1 MIENK
6 EKIYLEIQKMMDFYS
21 KKYSYGKNE
30 KYSKSKRHK
39 IIFHIVLSRVYIRL
53 VPHLSC
59 KISELTEE
67 DKSFIKMVVKQFMDD
82 WN

>member
-21 KKYSYGKNE
+21 KKYSCHRNAKD
-30 KYSKSKRHK
+30 SRSKRHK